1 MLTLAIK
8 GEQMSFQFSR
18 QGMAAMPLA
27 VPLSQSSFVR
37 RLLLARDDAV
47 KQRVLGWLMEMDDA
61 RLRGFGLS
69 IADITMLRASRDRTH
84 K

>member
-61 RLRGFGLS
+61 RLRGFGLA
-69 IADITMLRASRDRTH
+69 IADITILRASRDRTH

>member
-1 MLTLAIK
+1 
-8 GEQMSFQFSR
+8 
-18 QGMAAMPLA
+18 MAAMPLA

-37 RLLLARDDAV
+37 RLLLARNDAV

-69 IADITMLRASRDRTH
+69 IADITILRASSDVLTSI
-84 K
+84 

>member
-1 MLTLAIK
+1 
-8 GEQMSFQFSR
+8 MSVQFSR

-27 VPLSQSSFVR
+27 VPLPQSSFVR

-69 IADITMLRASRDRTH
+69 IADITILRASSDVLTSI
-84 K
+84 

>member
-1 MLTLAIK
+1 
-8 GEQMSFQFSR
+8 
-18 QGMAAMPLA
+18 MPLA
-27 VPLSQSSFVR
+27 VPLPQSSFVR

-61 RLRGFGLS
+61 RLRGFGVA
-69 IADITMLRASRDRTH
+69 IADITILRASRDRTH